1 MDVFYW
7 THIGANCFPPQY
19 FKHIAFLTPQNVA
32 LSGKLDI
39 SGRFTKSQVMKAVF
53 GVYMWL
59 MLDEN
64 TQVNGIIYLMDF
76 TGFEMK
82 QMLFF
87 GLDDMKKMTKMWQ
100 VCSYFMILDVT
111 NPTLV

>member
-1 MDVFYW
+1 
-7 THIGANCFPPQY
+7 
-19 FKHIAFLTPQNVA
+19 
-32 LSGKLDI
+32 
-39 SGRFTKSQVMKAVF
+39 MKAVF

-100 VCSYFMILDVT
+100 VYYNTGAVFDTMMAAMMPLLSKKFKDRVS
-111 NPTLV
+111 V